1 MSKIYKAYFN
11 SPIGFIEIRGT
22 EEGIISIN
30 FTDFQEE
37 TSEVPQILKECSK
50 QLKEYFEGKRTKF
63 DIKLLLK
70 GTEFQRKVW
79 NTLLT
84 IPYGNTVSYRDIAK
98 AVDNEKA
105 VRAVGNANS
114 KNPISI
120 IVPCHRVVGSNG
132 SLTGYA
138 GKLWRKNWLL
148 DHERSIKERDAK
160 K

>member
-11 SPIGFIEIRGT
+11 LPIGFIEIRGT

-114 KNPISI
+114 KNPI
-120 IVPCHRVVGSNG
+120 
-132 SLTGYA
+132 
-138 GKLWRKNWLL
+138 
-148 DHERSIKERDAK
+148 
-160 K
+160 